1 MPLRFGR
8 SAFIKYAKESSY
20 GTPVS
25 TTISNRVTSVS
36 MSRSQ
41 ERERTTHLSQSDAG
55 FAVATFDAFEVAGGS
70 IEMPVFFRGMGLLIE
85 VACGANV
92 STTGSGPYT
101 HVFEPRDISTSPTL
115 DSLTMEVQRGTG
127 QMEKFEGCMVTSFTF
142 SCEAGAEA
150 SVSVEVIAETAAT
163 RASAISPSF
172 GTGAQ
177 IFHHQAGT
185 LSYNSNTYT
194 VRSFEFSID
203 NKLERVN
210 NLGSK
215 LTGQPQISDVREV
228 MITCTLDLED
238 SNLYNSQLDGDSS
251 DVELAFTSGDDSI
264 TFLLRN
270 AKIIDYSDDVTS
282 FGRIE
287 RTVSFMGIAGTN
299 PAFKVT
305 LVNEDS
311 TGTGN

>member
-1 MPLRFGR
+1 MALEFGR
-8 SAFIKYAKESSY
+8 SAFIKYAEETTY

-36 MSRSQ
+36 LSRSQ
-41 ERERTTHLSQSDAG
+41 ERERTTHLSQSAAA
-55 FAVATFDAFEVAGGS
+55 FAVATFDAFEQAGGS
-70 IEMPVFFRGMGLLIE
+70 VEMPVFYRGLGLLLK
-85 VACGANV
+85 AATGATIV
-92 STTGSGPYT
+92 TTGSNPYT
-101 HVFEPRDISTSPTL
+101 HVFEPTTDLS
-115 DSLTMEVQRGTG
+115 SLTIEFQRGTG
-127 QMEKFEGCMVTSFTF
+127 SSEKFEGCMVSTMSI

-150 SVSVEVIAETAAT
+150 SASVEFIAETAAT
-163 RASAISPSF
+163 RTTAITPSF

-177 IFHHQAGT
+177 VFHHQAGT

-194 VRSFEFSID
+194 VRSFEFSLD

-238 SNLYNSQLDGDSS
+238 NNLYNSQLAGDSS
-251 DVELAFTSGDDSI
+251 DVELAFTSGTDSI

-270 AKIIDYSDDVTS
+270 AEIVDYSDDVTS

-287 RTVSFMGIAGTN
+287 RTVTFMGIAGSNT
-299 PAFKVT
+299 AFKIT
-305 LVNEDS
+305 MINDDS
-311 TGTGN
+311 TGIGN

>member
-1 MPLRFGR
+1 MALEFGR
-8 SAFIKYAKESSY
+8 SAFIKYAEETTY

-36 MSRSQ
+36 LSRSQ
-41 ERERTTHLSQSDAG
+41 ERERTTHLSQSAAA
-55 FAVATFDAFEVAGGS
+55 FAVATFDAFEQAGGS
-70 IEMPVFFRGMGLLIE
+70 VEMPVFYRGLGLLLK
-85 VACGANV
+85 VATGATIV
-92 STTGSGPYT
+92 TTGSNPYT
-101 HVFEPRDISTSPTL
+101 HVFEPTTDLS
-115 DSLTMEVQRGTG
+115 SLTIEFQRGTG
-127 QMEKFEGCMVTSFTF
+127 SSEKFEGCMVSTMSI

-150 SVSVEVIAETAAT
+150 SASVEFIAETAAT
-163 RASAISPSF
+163 RTSSITPSF

-177 IFHHQAGT
+177 VFHHQAGT

-194 VRSFEFSID
+194 VRSFEFSLD

-238 SNLYNSQLDGDSS
+238 NNLYNSQLAGDSS
-251 DVELAFTSGDDSI
+251 DVELSFTSGTDSI

-270 AKIIDYSDDVTS
+270 AEIVDYSDDVTS

-287 RTVSFMGIAGTN
+287 RTVTFMGIAGSNT
-299 PAFKVT
+299 AFKIT
-305 LVNEDS
+305 MINDDS
-311 TGTGN
+311 TGIGN

>member
-1 MPLRFGR
+1 MALQFGR
-8 SAFIKYAKESSY
+8 SAFIKYAEESAY

-36 MSRSQ
+36 LSRSQ
-41 ERERTTHLSQSDAG
+41 ERERTTHLSQSDAA
-55 FAVATFDAFEVAGGS
+55 FAVATFDAFEQAGGS
-70 IEMPVFFRGMGLLIE
+70 VEMPVFYQGMGLLLK
-85 VACGANV
+85 AATGATIV
-92 STTGSGPYT
+92 TTGSGPYT
-101 HVFEPRDISTSPTL
+101 HVFEPTTDL
-115 DSLTMEVQRGTG
+115 KSLTIEFQRGTG
-127 QMEKFEGCMVTSFTF
+127 SSEKFEGCMVSTMTL
-142 SCEAGAEA
+142 SCEAGGEA
-150 SVSVEVIAETAAT
+150 SASVEFIAETAASRT
-163 RASAISPSF
+163 SAITPSF

-177 IFHHQAGT
+177 IFHHHSGA
-185 LSYNSNTYT
+185 LSYNGNSYT
-194 VRSFEFSID
+194 VRSFEFSLD

-238 SNLYNSQLDGDSS
+238 DNLYNSQLAGDSS

-270 AKIIDYSDDVTS
+270 AKITEYSDDVNS
-282 FGRIE
+282 FGRVE
-287 RTVSFMGIAGTN
+287 RTVTFMGISGAS

-305 LVNEDS
+305 LVNGDA

>member
-1 MPLRFGR
+1 MALEFGR
-8 SAFIKYAKESSY
+8 SAFIKYAEETTY

-36 MSRSQ
+36 LSRSQ
-41 ERERTTHLSQSDAG
+41 ERERTTHLSQSAAA
-55 FAVATFDAFEVAGGS
+55 FAVATFDAFEQAGGS
-70 IEMPVFFRGMGLLIE
+70 VEMPVFYQGLGLLLK
-85 VACGANV
+85 VATGATIV
-92 STTGSGPYT
+92 TTGSGPYT
-101 HVFEPRDISTSPTL
+101 HVFEPTTDL
-115 DSLTMEVQRGTG
+115 KSLTIEFQRGTG
-127 QMEKFEGCMVTSFTF
+127 SSEKFEGCMVSTMSI

-150 SVSVEVIAETAAT
+150 SASVEFIAETAAT
-163 RASAISPSF
+163 RTTAITPSF

-177 IFHHQAGT
+177 VFHHQAGT
-185 LSYNSNTYT
+185 LSYNGNAYT
-194 VRSFEFSID
+194 VRSFEFSLD

-238 SNLYNSQLDGDSS
+238 NNLYNSQLAGDSS
-251 DVELAFTSGDDSI
+251 DVELAFTSGTDSI

-270 AKIIDYSDDVTS
+270 AEIVDYSDDVTS

-287 RTVSFMGIAGTN
+287 RTVTFMGIAGSNT
-299 PAFKVT
+299 AFKIT
-305 LVNEDS
+305 MINDDS
-311 TGTGN
+311 TGIGN